1 MGVEPTRPFGQGIL
15 SPQRLPFRH
24 SAFNYKALLIKDLIA
39 VFYPGLQSATSFNSM
54 LKAAIVL
61 VTHPAKPDRA
71 AVFRAGWLCPAIT
84 LYGDITVLQENC
96 LTNLSNS
103 GFLGVKSQ

>member
-1 MGVEPTRPFGQGIL
+1 
-15 SPQRLPFRH
+15 
-24 SAFNYKALLIKDLIA
+24 LLIKDLIA
-39 VFYPGLQSATSFNSM
+39 VFYLGLQRGTAFNSI

-84 LYGDITVLQENC
+84 LYGDITVLQVVSWPFFSVRKDIEWR
-96 LTNLSNS
+96 
-103 GFLGVKSQ
+103 GREAGEIKGIKE